1 MLYTPEMSR
10 RARAIE
16 LWAALKYL
24 GRDGVDELVVGM
36 HQRAQQFADLLKS
49 ADFDILN
56 DVVFN
61 QVIVSPSAD
70 DQTTQSILEAIQQ
83 SGECWVGGSLW
94 NGQKVIRIS
103 VCSWV
108 TSEEDISRSAQAFI
122 KARDSIIAAS
132 DK

>member
-1 MLYTPEMSR
+1 MSR

-36 HQRAQQFADLLKS
+36 HQRAQEFADQLKQ

-61 QVIVSPSAD
+61 QVIVSPSSD
-70 DQTTQSILEAIQQ
+70 ESVTQSIMETIQK
-83 SGECWVGGSLW
+83 SGECWVGGSIW
-94 NGQKVIRIS
+94 QGKKVIRIS

-108 TSEEDISRSAQAFI
+108 TSSEDISRSVEAFI
-122 KARDSIIAAS
+122 KARDSVIGACE
-132 DK
+132 K

>member
-24 GRDGVDELVVGM
+24 GRSGVDELVVGL
-36 HQRAQQFADLLKS
+36 HQRAVEFADQLRD
-49 ADFDILN
+49 ANFDILN

-61 QVIVSPSAD
+61 QVIVAPSSD
-70 DQTTQSILEAIQQ
+70 DEVTQQIMEAIQQ

-94 NGQKVIRIS
+94 NGKKVIRIS

-108 TSEEDISRSAQAFI
+108 TSPEDISRSVQAFI
-122 KARDSIIAAS
+122 KARDSIITAS
-132 DK
+132 EK